1 MFSNIDHIRV
11 TLFLGPIIGLIAT
24 LTFLYLEIAQIDSA
38 LTLGITL
45 WIVTWWVFE
54 TLPIPVTSL
63 LALALFPLSG
73 VLPPSDIARAV
84 GDPMVLF
91 LMGGFILATALE
103 KNNVHQRIALT
114 MVNLFGGQSS
124 RQLVFGFMLA
134 SAFLSM
140 WISNTATAIMLLPVA
155 MAVISKS
162 QDPKLATPLLI
173 GIAYAASIGGV
184 ATPIGTPSNL
194 AFMTI
199 FTSTFDE
206 NISFFEWMSWGLPV
220 TLIMLPIAAFWITR
234 SLTYSGNLD
243 LPETGVWSAA
253 EKRVLLI
260 FAVTVLLWV
269 TRKGPWGGWTEILD
283 LRYANDAM
291 VAFLAIVLMF
301 IVPDNRGG
309 KLLDWESASRIPWG
323 TLILFGAGL
332 SIAQA
337 FVSSGLSSIIGS
349 ALEDLALLPVL
360 VIVFVI
366 CLSVTFLTEVTS
378 NTATTTLL
386 MPILAAAAIG
396 ASIDPKL
403 LMIPAAMSA
412 SCAFMLPVATPPN
425 IVIFS
430 TGAFPASKLVSEG
443 FAMNLLGIIV
453 ISLTCYFIIG

>member
-1 MFSNIDHIRV
+1 MFPFTFQYLTVWLQLKTPKNCKRRV
-11 TLFLGPIIGLIAT
+11 TK
-24 LTFLYLEIAQIDSA
+24 
-38 LTLGITL
+38 
-45 WIVTWWVFE
+45 
-54 TLPIPVTSL
+54 
-63 LALALFPLSG
+63 
-73 VLPPSDIARAV
+73 R
-84 GDPMVLF
+84 
-91 LMGGFILATALE
+91 
-103 KNNVHQRIALT
+103 
-114 MVNLFGGQSS
+114 
-124 RQLVFGFMLA
+124 
-134 SAFLSM
+134 
-140 WISNTATAIMLLPVA
+140 
-155 MAVISKS
+155 
-162 QDPKLATPLLI
+162 
-173 GIAYAASIGGV
+173 
-184 ATPIGTPSNL
+184 
-194 AFMTI
+194 
-199 FTSTFDE
+199 
-206 NISFFEWMSWGLPV
+206 
-220 TLIMLPIAAFWITR
+220 
-234 SLTYSGNLD
+234 
-243 LPETGVWSAA
+243 
-253 EKRVLLI
+253 KRVLLI

-309 KLLDWESASRIPWG
+309 KLLDWESASQIPWG